1 MTPESTPSSEFPKLL
16 ELALAEAKAGTQELV
31 DQYQLAGKHSFRLE
45 PDRGRLGFGDVEFE
59 LQVVGALDSAKG
71 TWRWEWADGS
81 LPKEVGVAAAHAKAF
96 GEANEIDVLTSPAS
110 PATEAECWRYTAFAA
125 RLINWPA
132 IYRAPLPSGLIVF
145 VAFRPLQA
153 GSAGSITI
161 SS

>member
-45 PDRGRLGFGDVEFE
+45 PDRGRLGFG
-59 LQVVGALDSAKG
+59 

-81 LPKEVGVAAAHAKAF
+81 LPREVGLAAAHAKAF

-110 PATEAECWRYTAFAA
+110 PATEADCWRFAAFAA

-153 GSAGSITI
+153 GSAGSIKI